1 LCVEIDGAGYARPR
15 ARREDRARDRT
26 LRAAGYDVLRFTGE
40 DLDERPGAVAAGVR
54 AALDRLGWRS

>member
-1 LCVEIDGAGYARPR
+1 M
-15 ARREDRARDRT
+15 